1 MAMILNN
8 FFRDHNLGATKLSD
22 TKPRRFNTTTKN
34 SSSLIT
40 DLDNKYK
47 KEKYIKNLGSYL
59 AGLIEEM
66 DVFIYQKMVKIHR
79 LLT

>member
-22 TKPRRFNTTTKN
+22 TKPRRFNTTTNN

>member
-1 MAMILNN
+1 MFWEDRLFKIENSYLTSLMAMILNN

-34 SSSLIT
+34 SLTT

-47 KEKYIKNLGSYL
+47 KEKY
-59 AGLIEEM
+59 
-66 DVFIYQKMVKIHR
+66 
-79 LLT
+79 

>member
-34 SSSLIT
+34 SLTT

-47 KEKYIKNLGSYL
+47 KEK
-59 AGLIEEM
+59 
-66 DVFIYQKMVKIHR
+66 IYKKLRFLFSR
-79 LLT
+79 LNRRGWMFLYPKRW